1 MSLLC
6 FLSVRPQANDAGAT
20 SVSIPLLG
28 CGIFRWPHEL
38 AAKLMVMA
46 VAEFT
51 GTCSNRA
58 VTLKRVTLID
68 MDERSVSAMVTAVQA
83 FERDGPPSTL
93 PKGHSQ
99 PLVPMKPTNV
109 YSFYQHEKK
118 CWTMYDYDQNYQI
131 EMSHQFPVYL
141 HSDIRGVPSIS
152 KFIPDDEKYARY
164 LVHRE
169 NNTDINPRCLIDG
182 VLYSFYQENVVSKF
196 KRPVKCEAF
205 HPSRHHHM
213 FGLPESALAHVP
225 VSVAAEA
232 PTYAMIST
240 KVRAPSAAA
249 TGTLPD
255 NWTVFQQPG
264 TDVVC
269 YVNTLTKELSWIRP
283 VDVEDIAPASLSA
296 AAGDVGAVGEL
307 RVLGLADD
315 VQQVQDEIV
324 DKLKNSIKT
333 AKLEKE
339 ACGRTDLAEVECSLR
354 KMFEENGLAI
364 DVDVTVHNDSRVVV
378 YKTLG
383 DATERKVERLVRGYL
398 LKLIKDNQVKY
409 PAEWSS
415 DGDHDPTEEF
425 KYVDLVPGS
434 QAFLFA
440 KGQFEEGGFIKE
452 IEKIQL
458 VQNYLAYEAFYNK
471 SKLLSNRN
479 KSAPADATMEERA
492 NQRWMKHATG
502 ITDPDV
508 IARCPEGLDFR
519 YCREGMFGIA
529 AYTAE
534 LSEYSH
540 LKEYRHELA
549 DGIHA
554 QMFLV
559 RVTAG
564 RIFEVEAYDEKYKKD
579 VKPPEG
585 FDSVRGPVRGDFKA
599 LMVYNTDQAYPAYLI
614 TYKK

>member
-1 MSLLC
+1 
-6 FLSVRPQANDAGAT
+6 
-20 SVSIPLLG
+20 
-28 CGIFRWPHEL
+28 
-38 AAKLMVMA
+38 MVMA
-46 VAEFT
+46 VAEFV
-51 GTCSNRA
+51 GSCGIGA
-58 VTLKRVTLID
+58 MTLKRVTLID

-83 FERDGPPSTL
+83 FERDGPPSA
-93 PKGHSQ
+93 PSEGHPQ
-99 PLVPMKPTNV
+99 PPLVPMKPTNV
-109 YSFYQHEKK
+109 YSFYQHEKDG
-118 CWTMYDYDQNYQI
+118 WTMYDYDQNCQI

-152 KFIPDDEKYARY
+152 KFVPDDEKYARY
-164 LVHRE
+164 FVHRE
-169 NNTDINPRCLIDG
+169 NNTDINPRCLVDG

-205 HPSRHHHM
+205 DQSRHRHM
-213 FGLPESALAHVP
+213 FGLPESALAHLP
-225 VSVAAEA
+225 ASVTTEA
-232 PTYAMIST
+232 PTYAVISAN
-240 KVRAPSAAA
+240 VRASSAAA
-249 TGTLPD
+249 TDALPD
-255 NWTVFQQPG
+255 NWTVLRQPG

-269 YVNTLTKELSWIRP
+269 YLNTLTKELSWERP
-283 VDVEDIAPASLSA
+283 AGVAVTEPASLSV
-296 AAGDVGAVGEL
+296 AAGVAGGVGKL
-307 RVLGLADD
+307 RVLGLPDD
-315 VQQVQDEIV
+315 VRQVQDEIT
-324 DKLKNSIKT
+324 DKLKNAIKT

-383 DATERKVERLVRGYL
+383 DATERKVERLVREYL

-409 PAEWSS
+409 PPEWSS
-415 DGDHDPTEEF
+415 EGDHDPTEDF

-434 QAFLFA
+434 QEFLFVQ
-440 KGQFEEGGFIKE
+440 GHFEEGGFTKMVE
-452 IEKIQL
+452 RIQR
-458 VQNYLAYEAFYNK
+458 VQNNSAYEAFYNK
-471 SKLLSNRN
+471 SKLLSIRN

-502 ITDPDV
+502 TTDPDV
-508 IARCPEGLDFR
+508 IARCLEGLDFR
-519 YCREGMFGIA
+519 YCRGGMFGNA
-529 AYTAE
+529 AYTSE
-534 LSEYSH
+534 RSEYSH